1 MQSCLHGKEQSYKDQ
16 MENTSLRGAVL
27 PNITSPVASTQ
38 QVRDAL
44 WLHTAEELLS
54 VYSYSSIWSAMPGI
68 GI

>member
-1 MQSCLHGKEQSYKDQ
+1 